1 MLRYRLPVGAALIA
15 LLGALLW
22 LDGRAAGMPAARFP
36 DGTLPA
42 GAVLAL
48 ASVLVLVPVLVVEL
62 TRLLKAGEVRVWPLP
77 FSLLVA
83 CSAFASVCLHAWN
96 MRDLAPLATVLV
108 LLGLLPALWALAT
121 RNAAGAVASLGCWL
135 LLAVWA
141 GAMPACW
148 IALRAQVPWTAMVGA
163 ILAVKCND
171 IGAYFAGRA
180 FGRHRMVPWIS
191 AAKTWEG
198 FAGGAAASIAAG
210 AWVGSQLPVG
220 VWHGVAFGACAAV
233 LGPFG
238 DLSES
243 ILKRNAGAKDSGAWL
258 PGMGGALDVFDSL
271 LPTAPAALWL
281 LAARA

>member
-22 LDGRAAGMPAARFP
+22 LDARLAGSHAAWFP

-48 ASVLVLVPVLVVEL
+48 AGVLVLLPALVLEL
-62 TRLLKAGEVRVWPLP
+62 VRLLQAGEVRAWPLP
-77 FSLLVA
+77 FSLMVA
-83 CSAFASVCLHAWN
+83 CGAFASVCLHAWKVVALEPIATA
-96 MRDLAPLATVLV
+96 LA
-108 LLGLLPALWALAT
+108 LLGLAPALWSLAT
-121 RNAAGAVASLGCWL
+121 RDAAGAVSNLGRWM
-135 LLAVWA
+135 LLAVWV

-163 ILAVKCND
+163 ILAVKCDD
-171 IGAYFAGRA
+171 IGAYFTGRLL
-180 FGRHRMVPWIS
+180 GRHRMVPWIS

-198 FAGGAAASIAAG
+198 FVGGAVASVAAG

-220 VWHGVAFGACAAV
+220 VWHGVAFGALASA

-243 ILKRNAGAKDSGAWL
+243 ILKRNAGAKDSGTWL
-258 PGMGGALDVFDSL
+258 PGMGGAFDVLDSL

-281 LAARA
+281 LAPHA